1 MDAPP
6 SPLGLDQIL
15 ATAIAVTESR
25 SGRPDPHS
33 GNHHRRDCYR
43 HAAIVRGRG
52 INTRHREAFFEL
64 RMYSTQQISAAL
76 STRGTAGMFW
86 YNGAFRLQQ
95 THSLVK
101 SSTSISLRLCNW
113 LSANIS
119 SYNPAKAKR
128 SSANRANVQPLCP
141 AFAFILIRLR
151 LCFLRIAVS

>member
-1 MDAPP
+1 MDDPRSELESMLSYSIDAELPFSLERKYVLHHVLAFWSP
-6 SPLGLDQIL
+6 SPLGPDQIL

-76 STRGTAGMFW
+76 SMRGTAGMFW
-86 YNGAFRLQQ
+86 YN
-95 THSLVK
+95 
-101 SSTSISLRLCNW
+101 
-113 LSANIS
+113 
-119 SYNPAKAKR
+119 
-128 SSANRANVQPLCP
+128 
-141 AFAFILIRLR
+141 
-151 LCFLRIAVS
+151 